1 VLLVFVVDSVSE
13 SNFALGFVIILHTL
27 AMALVQLPVRS
38 RLRVPTMPKAVVHV

>member
-1 VLLVFVVDSVSE
+1 MFVVDSVSE